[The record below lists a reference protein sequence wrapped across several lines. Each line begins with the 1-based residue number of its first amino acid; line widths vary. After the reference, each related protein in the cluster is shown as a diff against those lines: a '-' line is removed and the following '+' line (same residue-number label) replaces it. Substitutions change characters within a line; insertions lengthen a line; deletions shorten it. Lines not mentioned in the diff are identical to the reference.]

1 MLLALLNRKQAVLF
15 LIQGGG
21 YVSYN
26 LTAFYEFESPE
37 RKAEAGLQYNEE
49 ALNITGKYLFGK
61 NFLEDK
67 AVSVKLGAGMLLH
80 TEFVKDSALIADLL
94 FPFFS
99 TFFINRTKTSLNFT
113 LGAGYKHT
121 FVYEL
126 LQYDIYLIVPN
137 AILSA
142 RLNQNLF
149 DRLDIGVSA
158 GTYNYFNY
166 PRLIKPTVSFDA
178 KYKCSEN
185 WLVGAEWLFAFT
197 SISAQENVQVE
208 HSDFRFGVIYVF

>member
-1 MLLALLNRKQAVLF
+1 M
-15 LIQGGG
+15 
-21 YVSYN
+21 
-26 LTAFYEFESPE
+26 
-37 RKAEAGLQYNEE
+37 QYNEE
-49 ALNITGKYLFGK
+49 ALNITGKKLFCK

-67 AVSVKLGAGMLLH
+67 AVSVKLGAGALLH
-80 TEFVKDSALIADLL
+80 TEFVKDTALIADLL
-94 FPFFS
+94 FPFSS
-99 TFFINRTKTSLNFT
+99 TFFINPTKTSLNFT

-121 FVYEL
+121 LVYEL

-178 KYKCSEN
+178 KYKCSEH
-185 WLVGAEWLFAFT
+185 WSVGAEWLFAFT